1 MAIENTLLRSHLLD
15 LLRGSGAH
23 VDVLSALADLPA
35 DVRGTKPPDAPH
47 SAWEL
52 LEHIRFTLHD
62 LLDYCVNPHYRE
74 PAWPRDYWPHSSE
87 PATDQAWSNSVIAL
101 EVDLKEFERL
111 IRNPASDLFATIPW
125 AKEGHTLLRETLLA
139 ADHTSYHTGE
149 LVYLRRSLGVWKSES
164 GKG

>member
-1 MAIENTLLRSHLLD
+1 MTIEDTSLRSHLLD

-23 VDVLSALADLPA
+23 VDVLSALAGLPPHL
-35 DVRGTKPPDAPH
+35 RGKRPPGAPH

-74 PAWPRDYWPHSSE
+74 PAWPRDYWPHSAE
-87 PATDQAWSNSVIAL
+87 PATDLATDQDWCESVTAL
-101 EVDLKEFERL
+101 EADLAEFERL
-111 IRNPASDLFATIPW
+111 IRNPRTDLFAAIPW
-125 AKEGHTLLRETLLA
+125 AKAGHTPLREVLLA

-149 LVYLRRSLGVWKSES
+149 LVYLRRLLGAWK
-164 GKG
+164 G